1 MFHKINHFPYLY
13 IVNLECILLM
23 SKDVVICGYVRSP
36 FTPAKKG
43 YLAKIRPDD
52 LAAEV
57 VKGLIKKYSIKVDDV
72 EDLILG
78 CAFPEAE
85 QGMNLARNVVFLSG
99 LPNSVGGVTVNRFC
113 ASSMQAI
120 HQAAGAI
127 VSGSGELFIAGG
139 VESMSRVPMA
149 GFNPMLNPSL
159 VDMDAYIGMGHTAEN
174 LAIKHSISREHQEK
188 MALTSHQKAAAAQ
201 DGNFFENEIIPVNG
215 NAVDGCV
222 RPETNLES
230 MSKLKPAFNKD
241 GVVTAATS
249 SPLTDGA
256 AAVLVC
262 SADYANNNDL
272 EILAYIRGM
281 AVSGCAPEIMG
292 IGPVLSSQKAI
303 ERAGINLEDVDIIEM
318 NEAFAAQSLA
328 CVEELGIDMSKL
340 NIHGGAIAMGHPLG
354 ASGARITGK
363 AASLL
368 KETGKR
374 YALST
379 MCVGGGQ
386 GCATVLERA

>member
-1 MFHKINHFPYLY
+1 MN
-13 IVNLECILLM
+13 N
-23 SKDVVICGYVRSP
+23 VVICGYARSA
-36 FTPAKKG
+36 FTQANKG
-43 YLAKIRPDD
+43 ELSKTRPDD
-52 LAAEV
+52 LAAIV
-57 VKGLIKKYSIKVDDV
+57 VKELIQKSGINTEDI

-78 CAFPEAE
+78 CAFPEGE
-85 QGMNLARNVVFLSG
+85 QGMNIARNVVFLSG
-99 LPNSVGGVTVNRFC
+99 LPMSIGGVTVNRFC

-120 HQAAGAI
+120 HQAAGS
-127 VSGSGELFIAGG
+127 VMSGSGELFIAGG
-139 VESMSRVPMA
+139 VESMTRVPMP

-174 LAIKHSISREHQEK
+174 LARKYSITRLEQEEMSLK
-188 MALTSHQKAAAAQ
+188 SHQKAFEAQ
-201 DGNFFENEIIPVNG
+201 KEGKLDDEIVSIN
-215 NAVDGCV
+215 NINLDSCI

-230 MSKLKPAFNKD
+230 MAGLKPVFDKE
-241 GVVTAATS
+241 GVVTAGTS

-256 AAVLVC
+256 SAVILC
-262 SADYANNNDL
+262 SEDYAKSNDL
-272 EILAYIRGM
+272 DIMAYIRGM
-281 AVSGCAPEIMG
+281 AISGCSPEIMG
-292 IGPVLSSQKAI
+292 IGPVISSIKALK
-303 ERAGINLEDVDIIEM
+303 RAGLDLKDIDIIEM

-328 CVEELGIDMSKL
+328 CVKELGIDMSKL
-340 NIHGGAIAMGHPLG
+340 NIHGGAIALGHPLG

-368 KETGKR
+368 RTEGGR

>member
-1 MFHKINHFPYLY
+1 MANI
-13 IVNLECILLM
+13 M

-43 YLAKIRPDD
+43 DLAKIRPDD

-174 LAIKHSISREHQEK
+174 LAIKYSISREDQEK
-188 MALTSHQKAAAAQ
+188 MALSSHQKAVAAQ

>member
-1 MFHKINHFPYLY
+1 MLIRMTKA
-13 IVNLECILLM
+13 
-23 SKDVVICGYVRSP
+23 VICGYARSA
-36 FTPAKKG
+36 FTPARKG
-43 YLAKIRPDD
+43 QLNKTRPDD

-57 VKGLIKKYSIKVDDV
+57 IKGLLEKTGVKKEDV

-85 QGMNLARNVVFLSG
+85 QGMNLARNVVFLTG
-99 LPNSVGGVTVNRFC
+99 LPKSVGGVTVNRFC

-127 VSGSGELFIAGG
+127 HSGAGDLFIAGG
-139 VESMSRVPMA
+139 VESMSRVPMP

-174 LAIKHSISREHQEK
+174 LAKKYSISRERQEQ
-188 MALTSHQKAAAAQ
+188 MALESHQKASKAIEKGEFN
-201 DGNFFENEIIPVNG
+201 DEIITVND
-215 NAVDGCV
+215 VSEDGCI
-222 RPETNLES
+222 RPDATLES
-230 MSKLKPAFNKD
+230 MAQLKPAFDKE
-241 GVVTAATS
+241 GVVTAGTS

-256 AAVLVC
+256 AAVIVC
-262 SADYANNNDL
+262 SEDYAKSNKL
-272 EILAYIRGM
+272 KMLAYIRGM
-281 AVSGCAPEIMG
+281 AISGCSPEIMG
-292 IGPVLSSQKAI
+292 IGPVVSSQKALK
-303 ERAGINLEDVDIIEM
+303 RAGLKLEDIDIIEM

-328 CVEELGIDMSKL
+328 CVDELGIDMSKL

-363 AASLL
+363 AALL
-368 KETGKR
+368 LQNNGAR

-386 GCATVLERA
+386 GCATILERA

>member
-1 MFHKINHFPYLY
+1 MFYKISQFPYLY
-13 IVNLECILLM
+13 ILNFQCVHNM
-23 SKDVVICGYVRSP
+23 SSDAVICGYVRSA

-43 YLAKIRPDD
+43 DLAKVRPDD
-52 LAAEV
+52 LAAGV
-57 VKGLIKKYSIKVDDV
+57 VNGLIEKYKINVDDV

-78 CAFPEAE
+78 CAFPESE

-99 LPNSVGGVTVNRFC
+99 LPKSVGGVTVNRFC

-127 VSGSGELFIAGG
+127 MSGSGELFIAGG
-139 VESMSRVPMA
+139 VESMSRVPMP

-159 VDMDAYIGMGHTAEN
+159 IDVDAYIGMGHTAEN
-174 LAIKHSISREHQEK
+174 LAKQHSISRDQQEK
-188 MALTSHQKAAAAQ
+188 MALESHQKAASATEK
-201 DGNFFENEIIPVNG
+201 NMFEDEIISING
-215 NAVDGCV
+215 VTKDGCI
-222 RPETNLES
+222 RPETSLES
-230 MSKLKPAFNKD
+230 MSGLKPAFDKD

-256 AAVLVC
+256 AAVIVC
-262 SADYANNNDL
+262 SEDYANKNSL

-281 AVSGCAPEIMG
+281 AISGCSPEIMG
-292 IGPVLSSQKAI
+292 IGPVLSSQKALK
-303 ERAGINLEDVDIIEM
+303 RAGIKLEDVDVIEM

-328 CVEELGIDMSKL
+328 CVKELGVEMSKL
-340 NIHGGAIAMGHPLG
+340 NIHGGAISMGHPLG

-386 GCATVLERA
+386 GCATVLERV

>member
-1 MFHKINHFPYLY
+1 MFYICSTKFYFY
-13 IVNLECILLM
+13 IVRLLILLIKM
-23 SKDVVICGYVRSP
+23 TEVVICGFARSA

-43 YLAKIRPDD
+43 RLSLTRPDD
-52 LAAEV
+52 LAAQV
-57 VKGLIKKYSIKVDDV
+57 VKGLIKKTKIKEEDI

-85 QGMNLARNVVFLSG
+85 QGMNLARNVVFLAG
-99 LPNSVGGVTVNRFC
+99 LPNTVGGVTVNRFC

-127 VSGSGELFIAGG
+127 NSGAGEIFIAGG
-139 VESMSRVPMA
+139 VESMSRVPMP

-174 LAIKHSISREHQEK
+174 LARKHSISRERQEQ
-188 MALTSHQKAAAAQ
+188 MALESHQKASTAKNE
-201 DGNFFENEIIPVNG
+201 GNFEDEIIPINDV
-215 NAVDGCV
+215 VEDGCI
-222 RPETNLES
+222 RPETTLES
-230 MSKLKPAFNKD
+230 MAKLKPAFDKD
-241 GVVTAATS
+241 GVVTAGTS

-256 AAVLVC
+256 AAVVVC
-262 SADYANNNDL
+262 SENYAKINDL
-272 EILAYIRGM
+272 TIMAYIRGM
-281 AVSGCAPEIMG
+281 AISGCGPEVMG
-292 IGPVLSSQKAI
+292 IGPVLSSQKALK
-303 ERAGINLEDVDIIEM
+303 RAGLKLSDMDIIEM
-318 NEAFAAQSLA
+318 NEAFAAQSLT
-328 CVEELGIDMSKL
+328 CVDELGIDMSKL
-340 NIHGGAIAMGHPLG
+340 NIHGGALAMGHPLG
-354 ASGARITGK
+354 ASGARITGR

-368 KETGKR
+368 QNNGAR

>member
-1 MFHKINHFPYLY
+1 MIKMT
-13 IVNLECILLM
+13 E
-23 SKDVVICGYVRSP
+23 VVICGYARSA

-43 YLAKIRPDD
+43 QLAKVRPDD

-57 VKGLIKKYSIKVDDV
+57 VKGLVAKNKINAEDI

-85 QGMNLARNVVFLSG
+85 QGMNLARNVVFLAG
-99 LPNSVGGVTVNRFC
+99 LPNQVGGVTVNRFC

-120 HQAAGAI
+120 HQAVGAI
-127 VSGSGELFIAGG
+127 KSGSGDLFIAGG
-139 VESMSRVPMA
+139 IESMSRVPMP
-149 GFNPMLNPSL
+149 GFNPMLNPGL
-159 VDMDAYIGMGHTAEN
+159 IEMDAYIGMGHTAEN
-174 LAIKHSISREHQEK
+174 LAKKYSISRDEQEK
-188 MALTSHQKAAAAQ
+188 MALESHQKASMAQ
-201 DGNFFENEIIPVNG
+201 ENGEFKDEIITVNEIDT
-215 NAVDGCV
+215 DGCI
-222 RPETNLES
+222 RPETSLES
-230 MSKLKPAFNKD
+230 MAKLKPAFDKE
-241 GVVTAATS
+241 GVVTAGTS

-256 AAVLVC
+256 AAVIVC
-262 SADYANNNDL
+262 SEKYAKDNNL
-272 EILAYIRGM
+272 EIMAYIRGM
-281 AVSGCAPEIMG
+281 AISGCNPEIMG
-292 IGPVLSSQKAI
+292 IGPVISSQKALK
-303 ERAGINLEDVDIIEM
+303 RAGINLEDIDIIEM

-328 CVEELGIDMSKL
+328 CVKELGMDMSKL

-368 KETGKR
+368 QKQNKR

-386 GCATVLERA
+386 GCATVLERG

>member
-1 MFHKINHFPYLY
+1 MI
-13 IVNLECILLM
+13 EM
-23 SKDVVICGYVRSP
+23 TEVVICGYARSA

-43 YLAKIRPDD
+43 QLAKVRPDD

-57 VKGLIKKYSIKVDDV
+57 VKGLVAKNKINAEDI

-85 QGMNLARNVVFLSG
+85 QGMNLARNVVFLAG
-99 LPNSVGGVTVNRFC
+99 LPNQVGGVTVNRFC

-120 HQAAGAI
+120 HQAVGAI
-127 VSGSGELFIAGG
+127 KSGSGDLFIAGG
-139 VESMSRVPMA
+139 IESMSRVPMP
-149 GFNPMLNPSL
+149 GFNPMLNPGL
-159 VDMDAYIGMGHTAEN
+159 IEMDAYIGMGHTAEN
-174 LAIKHSISREHQEK
+174 LAKKYSISRDEQEK
-188 MALTSHQKAAAAQ
+188 MALESHQKASVAQ
-201 DGNFFENEIIPVNG
+201 ENDEFKDEIITINEIDT
-215 NAVDGCV
+215 DGCI
-222 RPETNLES
+222 RSETSLES
-230 MSKLKPAFNKD
+230 MAKLKPAFDKK
-241 GVVTAATS
+241 GVVTAGTS

-256 AAVLVC
+256 AALIVC
-262 SADYANNNDL
+262 SEKYAKDNNL
-272 EILAYIRGM
+272 EIMAYIRGM
-281 AVSGCAPEIMG
+281 AISGCNPEIMG
-292 IGPVLSSQKAI
+292 IGPVISSQKALK
-303 ERAGINLEDVDIIEM
+303 RAGINLEDIDIIEM

-328 CVEELGIDMSKL
+328 CVKELGIDMSKL

-368 KETGKR
+368 QKQNKR

-386 GCATVLERA
+386 GCATVLERG

>member
-1 MFHKINHFPYLY
+1 MAK
-13 IVNLECILLM
+13 
-23 SKDVVICGYVRSP
+23 VVICGYARSA

-43 YLAKIRPDD
+43 KLNLTRPDD
-52 LAAEV
+52 LAAQV
-57 VKGLIKKYSIKVDDV
+57 VKGLIQKTKIKEEDI

-85 QGMNLARNVVFLSG
+85 QGMNLARNVVFLAG
-99 LPNSVGGVTVNRFC
+99 LPHTVGGVTVNRFC

-127 VSGSGELFIAGG
+127 NSGSGDLFIAGG
-139 VESMSRVPMA
+139 VESMSRVPMP

-159 VDMDAYIGMGHTAEN
+159 VDMEAYIGMGHTAEN
-174 LAIKHSISREHQEK
+174 LAKKHSISRERQEQ
-188 MALTSHQKAAAAQ
+188 MALESHQKASKAK
-201 DGNFFENEIIPVNG
+201 DEGKFEDEIISVND
-215 NAVDGCV
+215 VTEDGCI
-222 RPETNLES
+222 RPETTLES
-230 MSKLKPAFNKD
+230 MAKLKPAFDKD
-241 GVVTAATS
+241 GVVTAGTS

-256 AAVLVC
+256 AAVVVC
-262 SADYANNNDL
+262 SENYAKANNL

-281 AVSGCAPEIMG
+281 AVSGCSPEIMG
-292 IGPVLSSQKAI
+292 IGPVLSSQKALR
-303 ERAGINLEDVDIIEM
+303 RAGLELSDIDIIEM

-328 CVEELGIDMSKL
+328 CVDELGIDISKL
-340 NIHGGAIAMGHPLG
+340 NVHGGALAMGHPLG

-368 KETGKR
+368 HNNGAK

-386 GCATVLERA
+386 GCATVLEKA

>member
-1 MFHKINHFPYLY
+1 MFYICSTKFYFY
-13 IVNLECILLM
+13 IVRLLILLIKM
-23 SKDVVICGYVRSP
+23 TEVVICGFARSA

-43 YLAKIRPDD
+43 RLSLTRPDD
-52 LAAEV
+52 LAAQV
-57 VKGLIKKYSIKVDDV
+57 VKGLIKKTKIKEEDI

-85 QGMNLARNVVFLSG
+85 QGMNLARNVVFLAG
-99 LPNSVGGVTVNRFC
+99 LPHTVGGVTVNRFC

-127 VSGSGELFIAGG
+127 NSGAGEIFIAGG
-139 VESMSRVPMA
+139 VESMSRVPMP

-159 VDMDAYIGMGHTAEN
+159 VDVDAYIGMGHTAEN
-174 LAIKHSISREHQEK
+174 LARKHSISRERQEQ
-188 MALTSHQKAAAAQ
+188 MALESHQKASTAKNE
-201 DGNFFENEIIPVNG
+201 GKFEDEIIPINDV
-215 NAVDGCV
+215 VEDGCI
-222 RPETNLES
+222 RPETTLES
-230 MSKLKPAFNKD
+230 MAKLKPAFDKD
-241 GVVTAATS
+241 GVVTAGTS

-256 AAVLVC
+256 AAVVVC
-262 SADYANNNDL
+262 SENYAKINDL
-272 EILAYIRGM
+272 TIMAYIRGM
-281 AVSGCAPEIMG
+281 AVSGCGPEVMG
-292 IGPVLSSQKAI
+292 IGPVLSSQKALK
-303 ERAGINLEDVDIIEM
+303 RAGLKLSDMDIIEM
-318 NEAFAAQSLA
+318 NEAFAAQSLT
-328 CVEELGIDMSKL
+328 CVDELGIDMSKL
-340 NIHGGAIAMGHPLG
+340 NIHGGALAMGHPLG

-368 KETGKR
+368 QNNGAR

>member
-1 MFHKINHFPYLY
+1 MN
-13 IVNLECILLM
+13 
-23 SKDVVICGYVRSP
+23 SDVVICGFVRSP

-43 YLAKIRPDD
+43 ELAKVRPDD

-57 VKGLIKKYSIKVDDV
+57 VKGLIEKYSINVDDV

-85 QGMNLARNVVFLSG
+85 QGMNLARNVVFLSD

-127 VSGSGELFIAGG
+127 MSGSGELFIAGG
-139 VESMSRVPMA
+139 VESMSRVPMP

-159 VDMDAYIGMGHTAEN
+159 IDMDAYIGMGHTAEN
-174 LAIKHSISREHQEK
+174 LAKKHSISRDDQEK
-188 MALTSHQKAAAAQ
+188 MALESHQKATAADQ
-201 DGNFFENEIIPVNG
+201 KNQFDDEIVSING
-215 NAVDGCV
+215 VSKDGCV
-222 RPETNLES
+222 RSETSLES
-230 MSKLKPAFNKD
+230 MAKLKPAFDKE
-241 GVVTAATS
+241 GVVTAGTS

-256 AAVLVC
+256 AAVIVC
-262 SADYANNNDL
+262 SEKYAKNNKL
-272 EILAYIRGM
+272 KIMAYIRGM
-281 AVSGCAPEIMG
+281 AVSGCSPEIMG
-292 IGPVLSSQKAI
+292 IGPVLSSQKALK
-303 ERAGINLEDVDIIEM
+303 RAGIELKDVDIIEM

-328 CVEELGIDMSKL
+328 CVKELGIDMSKL
-340 NIHGGAIAMGHPLG
+340 NIHGGAISMGHPLG

-368 KETGKR
+368 QETGKK

>member
-1 MFHKINHFPYLY
+1 MCNVYLT
-13 IVNLECILLM
+13 M
-23 SKDVVICGYVRSP
+23 SNNAVICGFARSP

-43 YLAKIRPDD
+43 ELAKVRPDD

-57 VKGLIKKYSIKVDDV
+57 VKGLIKKYSINIDDV

-85 QGMNLARNVVFLSG
+85 QGMNLARNVVFLSR
-99 LPNSVGGVTVNRFC
+99 LPDSVGGVTVNRFC

-127 VSGSGELFIAGG
+127 ISGSGELFIAGG
-139 VESMSRVPMA
+139 VESMSRVPMP

-159 VDMDAYIGMGHTAEN
+159 IDVDAYIGMGHTAEN
-174 LAIKHSISREHQEK
+174 LAKQYLISRADQEK
-188 MALTSHQKAAAAQ
+188 MALESHQKAIAAHEQ
-201 DGNFFENEIIPVNG
+201 KQFDDEIVTING
-215 NAVDGCV
+215 VSRDGCV
-222 RPETNLES
+222 RSETSLES
-230 MSKLKPAFNKD
+230 MAKLKPAFDKE
-241 GVVTAATS
+241 GVVTAGTS

-256 AAVLVC
+256 AAVIVC
-262 SADYANNNDL
+262 SEKYARSNNL
-272 EILAYIRGM
+272 KIMAYIRGM
-281 AVSGCAPEIMG
+281 AISGCGPKIMG
-292 IGPVLSSQKAI
+292 IGPVLSSRKAL
-303 ERAGINLEDVDIIEM
+303 ERAGIELKNIDIIEM

-328 CVEELGIDMSKL
+328 CVKELGIDMSKL
-340 NIHGGAIAMGHPLG
+340 NIHGGAISMGHPLG

-368 KETGKR
+368 QVTGKR

>member
-1 MFHKINHFPYLY
+1 MFHKFNKINYFYIVMLLY
-13 IVNLECILLM
+13 IMMNN
-23 SKDVVICGYVRSP
+23 VVICGYARSA
-36 FTPAKKG
+36 FTQASKG
-43 YLAKIRPDD
+43 ELRKVRPDD
-52 LAAEV
+52 LAGTV
-57 VKGLIKKYSIKVDDV
+57 IKGLIQKSGVNPEDV

-78 CAFPEAE
+78 CAFPEGE

-99 LPNSVGGVTVNRFC
+99 LPMSTGGVTVNRFC

-120 HQAAGAI
+120 HQAAGSI
-127 VSGSGELFIAGG
+127 MSGSGDLFIAGG
-139 VESMSRVPMA
+139 VESMSRVPMP

-174 LAIKHSISREHQEK
+174 LAKKHSISRLEQEE
-188 MALTSHQKAAAAQ
+188 MALGSHQKAFEAQ
-201 DGNFFENEIIPVNG
+201 SKGKLDDEIVSIDGVK
-215 NAVDGCV
+215 VDGCI
-222 RPETNLES
+222 RPETSLES
-230 MSKLKPAFNKD
+230 MAGLKPAFDKE
-241 GVVTAATS
+241 GVVTAGTS

-256 AAVLVC
+256 SAVVVC
-262 SADYANNNDL
+262 SEDYARSNNL
-272 EILAYIRGM
+272 EIMAYIRGM
-281 AVSGCAPEIMG
+281 AISGCSPEIMG
-292 IGPVLSSQKAI
+292 IGPVISSMKALK
-303 ERAGINLEDVDIIEM
+303 RAGLNLKDIDIIEM

-328 CVEELGIDMSKL
+328 CVKELGVDMSKL
-340 NIHGGAIAMGHPLG
+340 NIHGGALALGHPLG

-368 KETGKR
+368 QAEGGR

>member
-1 MFHKINHFPYLY
+1 MLIRMA
-13 IVNLECILLM
+13 E
-23 SKDVVICGYVRSP
+23 VVICGYARSA

-43 YLAKIRPDD
+43 QLRKTRPDD

-57 VKGLIKKYSIKVDDV
+57 IKGLLEKTGVKKEDV

-85 QGMNLARNVVFLSG
+85 QGMNLARNVVFLTG
-99 LPNSVGGVTVNRFC
+99 LPKSVGGVTVNRFC

-127 VSGSGELFIAGG
+127 HSGAGDLFIAGG
-139 VESMSRVPMA
+139 VESMSRVPMP

-174 LAIKHSISREHQEK
+174 LAKKYSISRERQEQ
-188 MALTSHQKAAAAQ
+188 MALESHQKASKAIEKGEFK
-201 DGNFFENEIIPVNG
+201 DEIIPVNDISE
-215 NAVDGCV
+215 DGCV
-222 RPETNLES
+222 RPDTTLES
-230 MSKLKPAFNKD
+230 MAQLKPAFDKD
-241 GVVTAATS
+241 GVVTAGTS

-256 AAVLVC
+256 AAVIVC
-262 SADYANNNDL
+262 SEDYAKANKL
-272 EILAYIRGM
+272 KMLAYIRGM
-281 AVSGCAPEIMG
+281 AISGCSPEIMG
-292 IGPVLSSQKAI
+292 IGPVVSSQKALK
-303 ERAGINLEDVDIIEM
+303 RAGLKLEDIDIIEM

-328 CVEELGIDMSKL
+328 CVDELGIDMSKL
-340 NIHGGAIAMGHPLG
+340 NIHGGALAMGHPLG

-368 KETGKR
+368 QKNGVR

-386 GCATVLERA
+386 GCATILERA

>member
-1 MFHKINHFPYLY
+1 MLIRMA
-13 IVNLECILLM
+13 E
-23 SKDVVICGYVRSP
+23 VVICGYARSA

-43 YLAKIRPDD
+43 QLRKTRPDD

-57 VKGLIKKYSIKVDDV
+57 IKGLLEKTGVKKEDV

-85 QGMNLARNVVFLSG
+85 QGMNLARNVVFLTG
-99 LPNSVGGVTVNRFC
+99 LPKSVGGVTVNRFC

-127 VSGSGELFIAGG
+127 HSGAGDLFIAGG
-139 VESMSRVPMA
+139 VESMSRVPMP

-174 LAIKHSISREHQEK
+174 LAQKYSISRERQEQ
-188 MALTSHQKAAAAQ
+188 MALESHQKASKAIEKGEFK
-201 DGNFFENEIIPVNG
+201 DEIIPVNDISE
-215 NAVDGCV
+215 DGCV
-222 RPETNLES
+222 RPDTTLES
-230 MSKLKPAFNKD
+230 MAQLKPAFDKD
-241 GVVTAATS
+241 GVVTAGTS

-256 AAVLVC
+256 AAVIVC
-262 SADYANNNDL
+262 SEDYAKANKL
-272 EILAYIRGM
+272 KMLAYIRGM
-281 AVSGCAPEIMG
+281 AISGCSPEIMG
-292 IGPVLSSQKAI
+292 IGPVVSSQKALK
-303 ERAGINLEDVDIIEM
+303 RAGLKLEDIDIIEM

-328 CVEELGIDMSKL
+328 CVDELGIDMSKL
-340 NIHGGAIAMGHPLG
+340 NIHGGALAMGHPLG

-368 KETGKR
+368 QKNGAR

-386 GCATVLERA
+386 GCATILERA

>member
-1 MFHKINHFPYLY
+1 MN
-13 IVNLECILLM
+13 N
-23 SKDVVICGYVRSP
+23 VVICGYARSA
-36 FTPAKKG
+36 FTQANKG
-43 YLAKIRPDD
+43 ELSKTRPDD
-52 LAAEV
+52 LAGIV
-57 VKGLIKKYSIKVDDV
+57 VKELIQKSGINTEDI

-78 CAFPEAE
+78 CAFPEGE

-99 LPNSVGGVTVNRFC
+99 LPISVGGVTVNRFC

-120 HQAAGAI
+120 HQAAGSI
-127 VSGSGELFIAGG
+127 MSGSGELFIAGG
-139 VESMSRVPMA
+139 VESMTRVPMP

-174 LAIKHSISREHQEK
+174 LSRKYSITRLEQEE
-188 MALTSHQKAAAAQ
+188 MSLRSHQKASEAQ
-201 DGNFFENEIIPVNG
+201 KEGKFDDEIISIN
-215 NAVDGCV
+215 NINLDGCI

-230 MSKLKPAFNKD
+230 MAGLKPAFDKE
-241 GVVTAATS
+241 GVVTAGTS

-256 AAVLVC
+256 SAVIVC
-262 SADYANNNDL
+262 SEDYAKSNNLD
-272 EILAYIRGM
+272 IMAYIRGM
-281 AVSGCAPEIMG
+281 AISGCSPEIMG
-292 IGPVLSSQKAI
+292 IGPVISSMKALK
-303 ERAGINLEDVDIIEM
+303 RAGLDIKDIDIIEM

-328 CVEELGIDMSKL
+328 CVQELGIDMSKL
-340 NIHGGAIAMGHPLG
+340 NVHGGAIALGHPLG

-368 KETGKR
+368 RAEGGR

>member
-1 MFHKINHFPYLY
+1 MFYKISQFPYLY
-13 IVNLECILLM
+13 ILNFQCVHNM
-23 SKDVVICGYVRSP
+23 SSDAVICGYVRSA

-43 YLAKIRPDD
+43 DLAKVRPDD
-52 LAAEV
+52 LAAGV
-57 VKGLIKKYSIKVDDV
+57 VNGLIEKYKINVDDV

-78 CAFPEAE
+78 CAFPESE

-99 LPNSVGGVTVNRFC
+99 LPKSVGGVTVNRFC

-127 VSGSGELFIAGG
+127 MSGSGELFIAGG
-139 VESMSRVPMA
+139 VESMSRVPMP

-159 VDMDAYIGMGHTAEN
+159 IDVDAYIGMGHTAEN
-174 LAIKHSISREHQEK
+174 LAKQHSISRDEQEK
-188 MALTSHQKAAAAQ
+188 MALESHQKAASATEK
-201 DGNFFENEIIPVNG
+201 NMFEDEIVSMYG
-215 NAVDGCV
+215 VTKDGCI
-222 RPETNLES
+222 RPETSLES
-230 MSKLKPAFNKD
+230 MSGLKPAFDKD

-256 AAVLVC
+256 AAVIVC
-262 SADYANNNDL
+262 SEDYANKNSL
-272 EILAYIRGM
+272 EILAHIRGM
-281 AVSGCAPEIMG
+281 AISGCSPEIMG
-292 IGPVLSSQKAI
+292 IGPVLSSQKALK
-303 ERAGINLEDVDIIEM
+303 RAGIKLEDVDVIEM

-328 CVEELGIDMSKL
+328 CVKELGVEMSKL
-340 NIHGGAIAMGHPLG
+340 NIHGGAISMGHPLG

-386 GCATVLERA
+386 GCATVLERV

>member
-1 MFHKINHFPYLY
+1 MT
-13 IVNLECILLM
+13 E
-23 SKDVVICGYVRSP
+23 VVICGYVRSP

-43 YLAKIRPDD
+43 DLAKVRPDD
-52 LAAEV
+52 LAANV
-57 VKGLIKKYSIKVDDV
+57 VKGLVEKYQINVDDV

-99 LPNSVGGVTVNRFC
+99 LPKSVGGVTVNRFC

-127 VSGSGELFIAGG
+127 TSGSGELFIAGG
-139 VESMSRVPMA
+139 VESMSRVPMP

-159 VDMDAYIGMGHTAEN
+159 IDVDAYIGMGHTAEN
-174 LAIKHSISREHQEK
+174 LAKKHSISRSDQEK
-188 MALTSHQKAAAAQ
+188 MALESHQKAAKAYGQ
-201 DGNFFENEIIPVNG
+201 NKFDDEIISING
-215 NAVDGCV
+215 TSKDGCV
-222 RPETNLES
+222 RSETSLES
-230 MSKLKPAFNKD
+230 MANLKPAFDKE

-256 AAVLVC
+256 AAVIVC
-262 SADYANNNDL
+262 SKNYAKKNNL
-272 EILAYIRGM
+272 KIMAYIRGM
-281 AVSGCAPEIMG
+281 AISGCSPEIMG
-292 IGPVLSSQKAI
+292 IGPVLSSQKALK
-303 ERAGINLEDVDIIEM
+303 RAGIKLEDVDIIEM

-328 CVEELGIDMSKL
+328 CVKELGIDMSKL
-340 NIHGGAIAMGHPLG
+340 NIHGGAISLGHPLG

-368 KETGKR
+368 NETGKK

>member
-1 MFHKINHFPYLY
+1 MI
-13 IVNLECILLM
+13 EM
-23 SKDVVICGYVRSP
+23 TEVVICGYARSA

-43 YLAKIRPDD
+43 QLAKVRPDD

-57 VKGLIKKYSIKVDDV
+57 VKGLVAKNKINAEDI

-85 QGMNLARNVVFLSG
+85 QGMNLARNVVFLAG
-99 LPNSVGGVTVNRFC
+99 LPNQVGGVTVNRFC

-120 HQAAGAI
+120 HQAVGAI
-127 VSGSGELFIAGG
+127 KSGSGDLFIAGG
-139 VESMSRVPMA
+139 IESMSRVPMP
-149 GFNPMLNPSL
+149 GFNPMLNPGL
-159 VDMDAYIGMGHTAEN
+159 IEMNAYIGMGHTAEN
-174 LAIKHSISREHQEK
+174 LAKKYSISRDEQEK
-188 MALTSHQKAAAAQ
+188 MALESHQKASVAQ
-201 DGNFFENEIIPVNG
+201 ENDEFKDEIITVNEIDT
-215 NAVDGCV
+215 DGCI
-222 RPETNLES
+222 RPETSLES
-230 MSKLKPAFNKD
+230 MAQLKPAFDKE
-241 GVVTAATS
+241 GVVTAGTS

-256 AAVLVC
+256 AAVIVC
-262 SADYANNNDL
+262 SEKYAKDNNL
-272 EILAYIRGM
+272 EIMAHIRGM
-281 AVSGCAPEIMG
+281 AISGCNPEIMG
-292 IGPVLSSQKAI
+292 IGPVISSQKALK
-303 ERAGINLEDVDIIEM
+303 RAGINLEDIDIIEM

-328 CVEELGIDMSKL
+328 CVKELGMDMSKL

-368 KETGKR
+368 QKQNKR

-386 GCATVLERA
+386 GCATVLERG

>member
-1 MFHKINHFPYLY
+1 MLIRMA
-13 IVNLECILLM
+13 E
-23 SKDVVICGYVRSP
+23 VVICGYARSA

-43 YLAKIRPDD
+43 QLRKTRPDD

-57 VKGLIKKYSIKVDDV
+57 IKGLLEKTGVKKEDV

-85 QGMNLARNVVFLSG
+85 QGMNLARNVVFLTG
-99 LPNSVGGVTVNRFC
+99 LPKSVGGVTVNRFC

-127 VSGSGELFIAGG
+127 HSGAGDLFIAGG
-139 VESMSRVPMA
+139 VESMSRVPMP

-174 LAIKHSISREHQEK
+174 LAKKYSISRERQEQ
-188 MALTSHQKAAAAQ
+188 MALESHLKASEAIEKGEFK
-201 DGNFFENEIIPVNG
+201 DEIIPVNDISE
-215 NAVDGCV
+215 DGCI
-222 RPETNLES
+222 RPDTTLES
-230 MSKLKPAFNKD
+230 MAQLKPAFDKD
-241 GVVTAATS
+241 GVVTAGTS

-256 AAVLVC
+256 AAVIVC
-262 SADYANNNDL
+262 SEDYAKANKL
-272 EILAYIRGM
+272 KMLAYIRGM
-281 AVSGCAPEIMG
+281 AISGCSPEIMG
-292 IGPVLSSQKAI
+292 IGPVVSSQKALK
-303 ERAGINLEDVDIIEM
+303 RAGLKLEDIDIIEM

-328 CVEELGIDMSKL
+328 CVDELGIDMSKL
-340 NIHGGAIAMGHPLG
+340 NIHGGALAMGHPLG

-368 KETGKR
+368 QKNGVR

-386 GCATVLERA
+386 GCATILERA

>member
-1 MFHKINHFPYLY
+1 MN
-13 IVNLECILLM
+13 
-23 SKDVVICGYVRSP
+23 SDAVICGFARSP

-43 YLAKIRPDD
+43 EFAKTRPDD

-57 VKGLIKKYSIKVDDV
+57 VKGLIKKYSINVNDV

-99 LPNSVGGVTVNRFC
+99 LPDSVGGVTVNRFC

-127 VSGSGELFIAGG
+127 ITGSGDLFIAGG
-139 VESMSRVPMA
+139 VESMSRVPMP

-159 VDMDAYIGMGHTAEN
+159 IDMDAYIGMGHTAEN
-174 LAIKHSISREHQEK
+174 LAKKYSISREDQER
-188 MALTSHQKAAAAQ
+188 MALESHQKATVANDKNQ
-201 DGNFFENEIIPVNG
+201 FDDEIISING
-215 NAVDGCV
+215 VSKDGCV
-222 RPETNLES
+222 RSETSLES
-230 MSKLKPAFNKD
+230 MAKLKPAFDKK
-241 GVVTAATS
+241 GVVTAGTS

-256 AAVLVC
+256 AAVIVC
-262 SADYANNNDL
+262 SENYAKTNNL
-272 EILAYIRGM
+272 KIMAYIRGM
-281 AVSGCAPEIMG
+281 AISGCSPEIMG
-292 IGPVLSSQKAI
+292 IGPVLSSQKALK
-303 ERAGINLEDVDIIEM
+303 RAGIDLKDIDIIEM

-328 CVEELGIDMSKL
+328 CVKELGIDMSKL
-340 NIHGGAIAMGHPLG
+340 NIHGGAISMGHPLG

-368 KETGKR
+368 QETGKK

-386 GCATVLERA
+386 GCATVLERALNEY

>member
-1 MFHKINHFPYLY
+1 MHNVDYTM
-13 IVNLECILLM
+13 NR
-23 SKDVVICGYVRSP
+23 DVVICGFARSP

-43 YLAKIRPDD
+43 ELSKTRPDD

-57 VKGLIKKYSIKVDDV
+57 VKGLIKKYSINVNDV

-99 LPNSVGGVTVNRFC
+99 LPDSVGGVTVNRFC

-127 VSGSGELFIAGG
+127 ISGSGDLFIAGG
-139 VESMSRVPMA
+139 VESMSRVPMP

-159 VDMDAYIGMGHTAEN
+159 IDMDAYIGMGHTAEN
-174 LAIKHSISREHQEK
+174 LAKKYSISREDQER
-188 MALTSHQKAAAAQ
+188 MALESHQKATVANEKNQ
-201 DGNFFENEIIPVNG
+201 FDDEIISING
-215 NAVDGCV
+215 VSKDGCV
-222 RPETNLES
+222 RPETSLES
-230 MSKLKPAFNKD
+230 MAKLKPAFDKK
-241 GVVTAATS
+241 GVVTAGTS

-256 AAVLVC
+256 AAVIVC
-262 SADYANNNDL
+262 SENYAKTNNL
-272 EILAYIRGM
+272 KIMAYIRGM
-281 AVSGCAPEIMG
+281 AISGCSPEIMG
-292 IGPVLSSQKAI
+292 IGPVLSSQKALK
-303 ERAGINLEDVDIIEM
+303 RAGIDLKDIDIIEM

-328 CVEELGIDMSKL
+328 CVKELGIDMSKL
-340 NIHGGAIAMGHPLG
+340 NIHGGAISMGHPLG

-368 KETGKR
+368 QETGKK

>member
-1 MFHKINHFPYLY
+1 MTEI
-13 IVNLECILLM
+13 
-23 SKDVVICGYVRSP
+23 VICGYARSA

-43 YLAKIRPDD
+43 QLVKTRPDD

-57 VKGLIKKYSIKVDDV
+57 IKGLIKKNNVNPNDV

-85 QGMNLARNVVFLSG
+85 QGMNLARNVVFLSN

-127 VSGSGELFIAGG
+127 TSGAGDLFIAGG
-139 VESMSRVPMA
+139 VESMSRVPMP
-149 GFNPMLNPSL
+149 GFNPMLNPNL
-159 VDMDAYIGMGHTAEN
+159 IDLDAYIGMGHTAEN
-174 LAIKHSISREHQEK
+174 LAKKHSISRKEQEK
-188 MALTSHQKAAAAQ
+188 MALESHQKSSKAQ
-201 DGNFFENEIIPVNG
+201 KNGEFNEEIIPIGDVIE
-215 NAVDGCV
+215 DGCI
-222 RPETNLES
+222 RPETSLES
-230 MSKLKPAFNKD
+230 MANLRPAFDKN
-241 GVVTAATS
+241 GTVTAGTS

-256 AAVLVC
+256 AAVIVC
-262 SADYANNNDL
+262 SKEYAKNNDL
-272 EILAYIRGM
+272 EIMAYIRGM
-281 AVSGCAPEIMG
+281 AISGCSPEIMG
-292 IGPVLSSQKAI
+292 IGPVLSTQKALK
-303 ERAGINLEDVDIIEM
+303 RAGLKLEDIDIIEM

-328 CVEELGIDMSKL
+328 CVNELGIDMSKL

-363 AASLL
+363 AAALL
-368 KETGKR
+368 NVSKKK

-386 GCATVLERA
+386 GCATVLERG

>member
-1 MFHKINHFPYLY
+1 MFYFFTKRLNLY
-13 IVNLECILLM
+13 IVEALGNPVEM
-23 SKDVVICGYVRSP
+23 KNVVICGFARSP

-43 YLAKIRPDD
+43 EFVRKRPDD
-52 LAAEV
+52 LASEV
-57 VKGLIKKYSIKVDDV
+57 IKGLIAKTGVNKQDI

-85 QGMNLARNVVFLSG
+85 QGMNLARNVVFLSE
-99 LPNSVGGVTVNRFC
+99 LPKSVGGVTVNRFC

-127 VSGSGELFIAGG
+127 ISSSGEVFIAAG
-139 VESMSRVPMA
+139 VESMSRVPMP

-159 VDMDAYIGMGHTAEN
+159 VDMNAYIGMGHTAEN
-174 LAIKHSISREHQEK
+174 LAKKYSISRERQEE
-188 MALTSHQKAAAAQ
+188 MALESHQKAAKAM
-201 DGNFFENEIIPVNG
+201 ENGSFVEEIVIIN
-215 NAVDGCV
+215 NISKDGCI

-230 MSKLKPAFNKD
+230 MSKLKPAFDKD
-241 GVVTAATS
+241 GVVTAGTS

-262 SADYANNNDL
+262 SEEYANKNNL
-272 EILAYIRGM
+272 KIMAYIRSM
-281 AVSGCAPEIMG
+281 AISGCSPEIMG
-292 IGPVLSSQKAI
+292 IGPVLSSQKAL
-303 ERAGINLEDVDIIEM
+303 ERANLKLKDIGIIEM

-328 CVEELGIDMSKL
+328 CVDELGIDMSKL
-340 NIHGGAIAMGHPLG
+340 NLHGGAIAMGHPLG

-368 KETGKR
+368 QDNGSR
-374 YALST
+374 YALAT

>member
-1 MFHKINHFPYLY
+1 MLIRMT
-13 IVNLECILLM
+13 E
-23 SKDVVICGYVRSP
+23 VVICGYARSA

-43 YLAKIRPDD
+43 QLSKTRPDD
-52 LAAEV
+52 LAAKVIRGLLEKTG
-57 VKGLIKKYSIKVDDV
+57 VKKEDV

-85 QGMNLARNVVFLSG
+85 QGMNLARNVVFLTG
-99 LPNSVGGVTVNRFC
+99 LPKSVGGVTVNRFC

-127 VSGSGELFIAGG
+127 HSGAGDLFIAGG
-139 VESMSRVPMA
+139 VESMSRVPMP

-174 LAIKHSISREHQEK
+174 LATKYSISRERQEQ
-188 MALTSHQKAAAAQ
+188 MALESHLKASKAIGKGEFK
-201 DGNFFENEIIPVNG
+201 DEIIPVNDISE
-215 NAVDGCV
+215 DGCV
-222 RPETNLES
+222 RPDTTLES
-230 MSKLKPAFNKD
+230 MAQLKPAFDKE
-241 GVVTAATS
+241 GVVTAGTS

-256 AAVLVC
+256 AAVIVC
-262 SADYANNNDL
+262 SEDYAKSNKL
-272 EILAYIRGM
+272 KMLAYIRGM
-281 AVSGCAPEIMG
+281 AISGCSPEIMG
-292 IGPVLSSQKAI
+292 IGPVVSSQKALK
-303 ERAGINLEDVDIIEM
+303 RAGLKLEDIDIIEM

-328 CVEELGIDMSKL
+328 CVDELGIDMSKL
-340 NIHGGAIAMGHPLG
+340 NIHGGALAMGHPLG

-368 KETGKR
+368 QNNGAK

-386 GCATVLERA
+386 GCATILERA

>member
-1 MFHKINHFPYLY
+1 MAS
-13 IVNLECILLM
+13 LM

-43 YLAKIRPDD
+43 DLARIRPDD

-127 VSGSGELFIAGG
+127 MSGSGELFIAGG

-174 LAIKHSISREHQEK
+174 LAIKHLISREEQEK
-188 MALTSHQKAAAAQ
+188 MALSSHQKAAAAQ

-215 NAVDGCV
+215 IVVDGAGFLLNNEMDDFSAKPGV
-222 RPETNLES
+222 PNAFGLIGNEANSIAPGKRP
-230 MSKLKPAFNKD
+230 
-241 GVVTAATS
+241 
-249 SPLTDGA
+249 
-256 AAVLVC
+256 
-262 SADYANNNDL
+262 
-272 EILAYIRGM
+272 
-281 AVSGCAPEIMG
+281 
-292 IGPVLSSQKAI
+292 LSSMTPTI
-303 ERAGINLEDVDIIEM
+303 V
-318 NEAFAAQSLA
+318 
-328 CVEELGIDMSKL
+328 
-340 NIHGGAIAMGHPLG
+340 
-354 ASGARITGK
+354 
-363 AASLL
+363 L
-368 KETGKR
+368 KERKPFLIIGSPGGSTIITTAMQTILNVIVHKMDIKEAVCASIFHSQWLQDVIEIEHRG
-374 YALST
+374 LSND
-379 MCVGGGQ
+379 VLINVKSKGHIIVYRGG
-386 GCATVLERA
+386 

>member
-1 MFHKINHFPYLY
+1 MANI
-13 IVNLECILLM
+13 M

-43 YLAKIRPDD
+43 DLAKIRPDD

-127 VSGSGELFIAGG
+127 MSGSGELFIAGG

-174 LAIKHSISREHQEK
+174 LAIKHSISREDQEK
-188 MALTSHQKAAAAQ
+188 MALSSHQKAAAAQ

-215 NAVDGCV
+215 IVVDGCV
-222 RPETNLES
+222 RPETSLES

-292 IGPVLSSQKAI
+292 IGPVLSSQKAL

>member
-1 MFHKINHFPYLY
+1 MFYKISQFPYLY
-13 IVNLECILLM
+13 ILNFQCILNM
-23 SKDVVICGYVRSP
+23 SSDAVICGYVRSA
-36 FTPAKKG
+36 FTPAKRG
-43 YLAKIRPDD
+43 DLAKVRPDD
-52 LAAEV
+52 LAAGV
-57 VKGLIKKYSIKVDDV
+57 VNGLIEKYKINVDDV

-78 CAFPEAE
+78 CAFPESE

-99 LPNSVGGVTVNRFC
+99 LPKSVGGVTVNRFC

-127 VSGSGELFIAGG
+127 MSGSGELFIAGG
-139 VESMSRVPMA
+139 VESMSRVPMP

-159 VDMDAYIGMGHTAEN
+159 IDVDAYIGMGHTAEN
-174 LAIKHSISREHQEK
+174 LAKQHSISRDEQEK
-188 MALTSHQKAAAAQ
+188 MALESHQKAASATEK
-201 DGNFFENEIIPVNG
+201 NMFEDEIVSING
-215 NAVDGCV
+215 VTKDGCI
-222 RPETNLES
+222 RPETSLES
-230 MSKLKPAFNKD
+230 MSGLKPAFDKD

-256 AAVLVC
+256 AAVIVC
-262 SADYANNNDL
+262 SEDYANKNSL
-272 EILAYIRGM
+272 EILAHIRGM
-281 AVSGCAPEIMG
+281 AISGCSPEIMG
-292 IGPVLSSQKAI
+292 IGPVLSSQKALK
-303 ERAGINLEDVDIIEM
+303 RAGIKLEDVDVIEM

-328 CVEELGIDMSKL
+328 CVKELGVEMSKL
-340 NIHGGAIAMGHPLG
+340 NIHGGAISMGHPLG

-386 GCATVLERA
+386 GCATVLERV